1 MTQQPLPGND
11 GSPLPLYRRFSPAWW
26 WQRFGAGLAVGFVAW
41 TIYAI
46 AVAKPCEPPHTLFYL
61 AFAWGVWPP
70 LFWWIEFFFFFPKD
84 YTKDKFEILKHG
96 AQASLAIWAPIAV
109 GLFAYASS
117 DVFKMPPT
125 PEKRAKLC
133 SPP

>member
-1 MTQQPLPGND
+1 MNQEQPPGAKD
-11 GSPLPLYRRFSPAWW
+11 APLPLYPPRSCAWW
-26 WQRFGAGLAVGFVAW
+26 WQRFGAALAIGFVAL
-41 TIYAI
+41 TIYV
-46 AVAKPCEPPHTLFYL
+46 VANPCEPPRTLYYM

-70 LFWWIEFFFFFPKD
+70 LFWWIEFFFFFPKH

-117 DVFKMPPT
+117 DVFKVPAPPAECAI
-125 PEKRAKLC
+125 EK
-133 SPP
+133 